1 MPIGEQT
8 KIQITGRVMDKTG
21 PMPGVNVSVKGTT
34 MGVSTDIDG
43 NFNIAVPGS
52 ESVLVIQC
60 IGFTKQ
66 EIKVGNA
73 GVIEIMLEEESTA
86 LEEVTVVAF
95 GKQKKRKCDWFCHYC
110 GYR

>member
-21 PMPGVNVSVKGTT
+21 PMPGDECICRKERQW
-34 MGVSTDIDG
+34 GVSTDIDG

-66 EIKVGNA
+66 EIKVGNV
-73 GVIEIMLEEESTA
+73 G
-86 LEEVTVVAF
+86 
-95 GKQKKRKCDWFCHYC
+95 
-110 GYR
+110 